1 MDLDEAELTLLKLE
15 VVCVGEGI
23 FDWQVERASTLII
36 KRMNRGNILSNF
48 FSMYTLLSLA
58 HNYYNE
64 QIRI

>member
-1 MDLDEAELTLLKLE
+1 
-15 VVCVGEGI
+15 
-23 FDWQVERASTLII
+23 
-36 KRMNRGNILSNF
+36 MNRGNILSNF